1 MKATR
6 ALVLTLLTLSCAL
19 VSVSLLKVLNV
30 YWVFENILSFLK
42 ICVLSLCFVLVFEP
56 LIEKIPV
63 SYRMIQCL
71 VVYGGLAVVLILT
84 VFLLTPLLKNQWG
97 TIMQLFQKIRSI
109 NTNQTEMTFQIEKA
123 MSGVIPFL
131 QQIKDGIL
139 AYVLA
144 FFLSLEFS
152 SLRQQGHKHQLLDE
166 LFHKYD
172 CLKDFIYQYSKA
184 MMLDIGFL
192 FAGQCLLLWIFRVD
206 SFIALAWFLALM
218 NIFPYFG
225 PTLALIFVFLV
236 DTLNYGRLR
245 AGFIVCLFVFQ
256 QIESNCIQPVLYG
269 KMMNLKPW
277 IMLISILFFG
287 SVFGLMGVLFAPVL
301 AVSVQYLIFVKK
313 SSS

>member
-1 MKATR
+1 MKTTR
-6 ALVLTLLTLSCAL
+6 AVVLILLTLCCAL
-19 VSVSLLKVLNV
+19 VSVFLLKELNV
-30 YWVFENILSFLK
+30 YWIFENILSFLK
-42 ICVLSLCFVLVFEP
+42 ICLLSLCFVLVFEP

-63 SYRMIQCL
+63 SYRMFQCL
-71 VVYGGLAVVLILT
+71 LVYAGLAVVLVLS
-84 VFLLTPLLKNQWG
+84 VLLLAPLVTSQWD
-97 TIMQLFQKIRSI
+97 TIIQLFKQIRSI
-109 NTNQTEMTFQIEKA
+109 NTNEIEMTSQIEKA

-144 FFLSLEFS
+144 FFLSLEFT
-152 SLRQQGHKHQLLDE
+152 SLRHQGTKYTYLNN
-166 LFHKYD
+166 LFLKYD

-184 MMLDIGFL
+184 MMLDISFL
-192 FAGQCLLLWIFRVD
+192 FVGQCLLLWIFRVD
-206 SFIALAWFLALM
+206 SLIALAWFLALM

-236 DTLNYGRLR
+236 DALNYGRLR
-245 AGFIVCLFVFQ
+245 VGFIVCLFVFQ
-256 QIESNCIQPVLYG
+256 QIESNCIQPILYG

-277 IMLISILFFG
+277 IMFISILFFG

-313 SSS
+313 SS

>member
-1 MKATR
+1 MKNIKI
-6 ALVLTLLTLSCAL
+6 LVLILLTLSCAL
-19 VSVSLLKVLNV
+19 VSVYLLKELNV

-42 ICVLSLCFVLVFEP
+42 ISLLSLCFVLVFEP
-56 LIEKIPV
+56 LIDKIPF
-63 SYRMIQCL
+63 SYRMVQCL
-71 VVYGGLAVVLILT
+71 LVYGGLAIVL
-84 VFLLTPLLKNQWG
+84 VFSVLLLTPLVTKQWDS
-97 TIMQLFQKIRSI
+97 IMQLFQKIKAI
-109 NTNQTEMTFQIEKA
+109 NTNESEMTFQIEKA

-152 SLRQQGHKHQLLDE
+152 SLRRQGTKYKYFNN
-166 LFHKYD
+166 LFLKYD

-184 MMLDIGFL
+184 MLLDISFL
-192 FAGQCLLLWIFRVD
+192 FVGQCVLLWIFRVD
-206 SFIALAWFLALM
+206 SFIALAWFVALM

-236 DTLNYGRLR
+236 DLLNYGKLR
-245 AGFIVCLFVFQ
+245 IGFIVCLFEFQ
-256 QIESNCIQPVLYG
+256 QIESNCIQPILYG

-277 IMLISILFFG
+277 IMFMSILFFG
-287 SVFGLMGVLFAPVL
+287 SVFGVIGVLFAPVL

-313 SSS
+313 SS